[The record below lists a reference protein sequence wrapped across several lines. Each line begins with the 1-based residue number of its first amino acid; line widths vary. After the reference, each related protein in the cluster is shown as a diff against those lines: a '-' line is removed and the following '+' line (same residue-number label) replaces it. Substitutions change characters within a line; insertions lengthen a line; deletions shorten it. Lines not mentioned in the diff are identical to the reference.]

1 MQITK
6 SPHTKLHLL
15 KQQLSQLILS
25 SRNKPCKDKKKSSL
39 FKNQNAFIYLGML
52 WSCGRGKSG

>member
-39 FKNQNAFIYLGML
+39 FKNQNAFI
-52 WSCGRGKSG
+52 

>member
-25 SRNKPCKDKKKSSL
+25 SRNKPCKDKKKKLSVQKPKC
-39 FKNQNAFIYLGML
+39 FYLARYVVEL
-52 WSCGRGKSG
+52 WKR